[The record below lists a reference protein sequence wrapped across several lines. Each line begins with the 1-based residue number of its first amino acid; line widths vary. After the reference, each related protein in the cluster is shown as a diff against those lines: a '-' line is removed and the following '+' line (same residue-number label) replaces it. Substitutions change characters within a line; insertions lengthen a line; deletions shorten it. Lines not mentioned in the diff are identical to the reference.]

1 RKLSSGLDSMTR
13 SGCATFCSVPQS
25 GPRGQ
30 ARRYSNSH
38 TTQPAESGSVRYPH
52 GMDHLEVLREKIARL
67 RAEIAQIQESNQEYR
82 LREMTTTTEAQVAH
96 GERQERLLAI
106 QRELAQVADLGRRIH
121 SVDKMREMTRARLH
135 LVKQAQA
142 S

>member
-1 RKLSSGLDSMTR
+1 
-13 SGCATFCSVPQS
+13 
-25 GPRGQ
+25 
-30 ARRYSNSH
+30 
-38 TTQPAESGSVRYPH
+38 
-52 GMDHLEVLREKIARL
+52 MDHLEVLRKKIARL

-82 LREMTTTTEAQVAH
+82 LREMTTTEAQVAH

>member
-1 RKLSSGLDSMTR
+1 
-13 SGCATFCSVPQS
+13 
-25 GPRGQ
+25 
-30 ARRYSNSH
+30 
-38 TTQPAESGSVRYPH
+38 
-52 GMDHLEVLREKIARL
+52 MDHLEVLRAKIARL
-67 RAEIAQIQESNQEYR
+67 RAEIAAIEELNREYR
-82 LREMTTTTEAQVAH
+82 LREWVGTEAQVAH

-135 LVKQAQA
+135 LLKQAQA

>member
-1 RKLSSGLDSMTR
+1 
-13 SGCATFCSVPQS
+13 
-25 GPRGQ
+25 
-30 ARRYSNSH
+30 
-38 TTQPAESGSVRYPH
+38 
-52 GMDHLEVLREKIARL
+52 MDHLEVLREKIARL
-67 RAEIAQIQESNQEYR
+67 RAEIAAIQGSNQEYR
-82 LREMTTTTEAQVAH
+82 LREWVETEAQVAH